1 MFESDIDYIINS
13 YVDECNDSATENA
26 QKQIRKEIDDYLESM
41 GFSVYNEYDEISST
55 VINLMMKS
63 AILNI
68 PTTDLKSLF
77 NQIVEKNNMNL
88 GYWAENSYEY
98 DDKRYFN
105 TELFNDVVERK
116 FNDIL
121 ESLENSAEEEGNP
134 ISKFI
139 EFRNRIINK
148 FDLKKWYT
156 LPKDNEIKFNITG
169 FDREELKVLVT
180 IQNLKKGYNRLS
192 LSEENFYNF
201 LYQPQL
207 FDLFG
212 T

>member
-1 MFESDIDYIINS
+1 
-13 YVDECNDSATENA
+13 
-26 QKQIRKEIDDYLESM
+26 
-41 GFSVYNEYDEISST
+41 
-55 VINLMMKS
+55 
-63 AILNI
+63 
-68 PTTDLKSLF
+68 
-77 NQIVEKNNMNL
+77 MNL

-105 TELFNDVVERK
+105 TELFNDWVERK

-121 ESLENSAEEEGNP
+121 KSLENSAEEEGNP

>member
-1 MFESDIDYIINS
+1 MWSN
-13 YVDECNDSATENA
+13 
-26 QKQIRKEIDDYLESM
+26 
-41 GFSVYNEYDEISST
+41 
-55 VINLMMKS
+55 
-63 AILNI
+63 
-68 PTTDLKSLF
+68 
-77 NQIVEKNNMNL
+77 
-88 GYWAENSYEY
+88 
-98 DDKRYFN
+98 
-105 TELFNDVVERK
+105 
-116 FNDIL
+116 